1 MLKKQYYLGRMKAN
15 AIANKPRFK
24 NPSTRVVQANP
35 IFGRSSRVRMG
46 YTMPPNKKKISTEGH
61 DGD

>member
-1 MLKKQYYLGRMKAN
+1 MKAN

-35 IFGRSSRVRMG
+35 ILGRSSRVRMG
-46 YTMPPNKKKISTEGH
+46 YIMPPNKQKIST
-61 DGD
+61 DCRKTDPKSILTD